1 MARTVRKLHFNCRP
15 QAAEDRGPSTVR
27 EEEGEQGENLYKLTS
42 LCLPW
47 STLRRICRGLRQFT
61 TYEAAVAAGK
71 LTPKIPKCRKTFNCD
86 VPNLWFDLDRDLIE
100 FSASFKLNLLL
111 PPGGAGGLH
120 VGGCS
125 AGVLHSRPRNHN

>member
-15 QAAEDRGPSTVR
+15 QAAEDTER
-27 EEEGEQGENLYKLTS
+27 EEEGEQGESLYKLTS

-71 LTPKIPKCRKTFNCD
+71 LTPKHLKMPK
-86 VPNLWFDLDRDLIE
+86 DL
-100 FSASFKLNLLL
+100 
-111 PPGGAGGLH
+111 
-120 VGGCS
+120 
-125 AGVLHSRPRNHN
+125 